1 MIIDE
6 RLNKQGGIDMGIF
19 GKNKETEPLLV
30 DHDDWDSGNDF
41 IDDDY
46 RSNDTRSAK
55 LFLESEMSDF
65 LNIYED
71 DMGFLVTDR
80 MYDVVESIFN
90 FSEKSWN
97 NYTYES
103 SGMDELIKE
112 VFKEDKTLFVFLS
125 DYNLTEEVF
134 YQFLKNNDGY
144 LEFAK
149 SRSKL

>member
-1 MIIDE
+1 
-6 RLNKQGGIDMGIF
+6 MGIF
-19 GKNKETEPLLV
+19 GKKKETEPLLV
-30 DHDDWDSGNDF
+30 DHDDWDSENEF
-41 IDDDY
+41 IDEDY

-103 SGMDELIKE
+103 FGMDELIKE